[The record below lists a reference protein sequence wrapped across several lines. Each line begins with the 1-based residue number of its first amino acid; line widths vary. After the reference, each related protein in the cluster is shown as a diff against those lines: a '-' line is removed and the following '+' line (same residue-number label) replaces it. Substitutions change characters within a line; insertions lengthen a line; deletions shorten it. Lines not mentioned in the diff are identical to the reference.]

1 MTELSTT
8 VSGIEQ
14 YCSDVFKSELME
26 KIELTKFCKFEMKE
40 IYRSKFG
47 PEIPQNNIRLLTIT
61 DGFFMLVEPYKDQST
76 LYHIDRDPV
85 DNSKIKR
92 IRMINSFR

>member
-47 PEIPQNNIRLLTIT
+47 PEIP
-61 DGFFMLVEPYKDQST
+61 
-76 LYHIDRDPV
+76 
-85 DNSKIKR
+85 
-92 IRMINSFR
+92 